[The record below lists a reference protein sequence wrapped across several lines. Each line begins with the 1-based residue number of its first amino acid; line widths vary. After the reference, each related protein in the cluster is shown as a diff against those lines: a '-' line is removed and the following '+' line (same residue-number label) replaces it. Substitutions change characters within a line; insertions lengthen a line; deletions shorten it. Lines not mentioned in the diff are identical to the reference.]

1 MDENG
6 RIDELAARLAA
17 LEERLAKSDSG
28 ETQED
33 GMVDFPQYDVGAPP
47 VVPIGGGPD
56 NFAFEELQD
65 GSFKITSGF
74 VWIGREAKGVS
85 GKTFDESGEY
95 RIKIEIVD
103 GSSVEATIEKGSGT
117 EKPNGEI
124 SYLPLYV
131 VSDGVVAKDLRYNFC
146 VPVRE

>member
-1 MDENG
+1 MSGEDIEM
-6 RIDELAARLAA
+6 LAARVAA
-17 LEERLAKSDSG
+17 LEAKIK
-28 ETQED
+28 D
-33 GMVDFPQYDVGAPP
+33 GTRDLNTTDLMSFPEVDVGTPP

-65 GSFKITSGF
+65 GSFKITSGY
-74 VWIGREAKGVS
+74 VWIGREAKAVPE
-85 GKTFDESGEY
+85 KTFDESGEY
-95 RIKIEIVD
+95 RVKIEIVD